1 MDLMWDIVIY
11 KLVFQQLLNK
21 IKQSNF
27 SKNKSIMKKILTIL
41 MAVLVTNA
49 AIAQVNF
56 GLKAG
61 YNSATVKSSD
71 AEITEDG
78 KALAGLNLGA
88 VLNVKLKGN
97 LSFQTGLTIGTKGVA
112 VAHEGHADN
121 FKFTAADIPLNLVLN
136 TKSGLFLGT
145 GLNLGY
151 NLSGK
156 LDAEDDPDENYSFE
170 FGKGNDFLRSD
181 FGLNFLVGY
190 QTKSGLF
197 VSANSLIGL
206 KDLKPGPETW
216 RNNLLS
222 ISLGYMLKSSK

>member
-1 MDLMWDIVIY
+1 
-11 KLVFQQLLNK
+11 
-21 IKQSNF
+21 
-27 SKNKSIMKKILTIL
+27 MKKVLTIL
-41 MAVLVTNA
+41 MAVLFTNA
-49 AIAQVNF
+49 AMAQVNIGF
-56 GLKAG
+56 KAG
-61 YNSATVKSSD
+61 FNSATVKSSD
-71 AEITEDG
+71 AEISEDG
-78 KALAGLNLGA
+78 KALSGLNLGT
-88 VLNVKLKGN
+88 VVNVKMKGN
-97 LSFQTGLTIGTKGVA
+97 LSFQTGLTIGTRGVA
-112 VAHEGHADN
+112 VAHDGHADN

-145 GLNLGY
+145 GMNLGY

-156 LDAEDDPDENYSFE
+156 LEADDADENYDFE
-170 FGKGNDFLRSD
+170 FGKGNDFFRSD

-197 VSANSLIGL
+197 VSANSLVGL